1 MSILPLVLFLL
12 ALALSLVI
20 IQVGTMALMLTGLSR
35 EIARF
40 QSHSAFTGVGFTTE
54 EAEAVVNHP
63 VRRHICM
70 ALMILGKLGV
80 ASLMATLLVT
90 VMQTEAS
97 SGDRWILPFVLLIG
111 GVGTLWLLAVSPW
124 VERQLNKPI
133 AFALKRFSSLN
144 VTDYVALLQLEGDF
158 TVSELSVH
166 GTDWLSGKTLV
177 ELALARE
184 GLLVL
189 GIRRK
194 SGDYVGAPSG
204 ETRIEAGDIV
214 VLYGPAGRI
223 EELDNRRTGHEGDI
237 AHDEAKK
244 AYDSYLVEVVP
255 PSEQPEQ
262 QTADADHT

>member
-1 MSILPLVLFLL
+1 MSILPLILFLL

-90 VMQTEAS
+90 VMRTEAS
-97 SGDRWILPFVLLIG
+97 SGDNWMLPLLLLIG
-111 GVGTLWLLAVSPW
+111 GLGTLWVLAVSPW

-133 AFALKRFSSLN
+133 AFALKRFSTLN

-158 TVSELSVH
+158 TVSELSVRPA
-166 GTDWLSGKTLV
+166 DWISDKTLV

-189 GIRRK
+189 GIRRE
-194 SGDYVGAPSG
+194 SGAYIGAPSG
-204 ETRIEAGDIV
+204 ETRIEAGDTV

-223 EELDNRRTGHEGDI
+223 EELDKRRTGRQGDI

-255 PSEQPEQ
+255 PSPQLDQQP
-262 QTADADHT
+262 TDVDHT